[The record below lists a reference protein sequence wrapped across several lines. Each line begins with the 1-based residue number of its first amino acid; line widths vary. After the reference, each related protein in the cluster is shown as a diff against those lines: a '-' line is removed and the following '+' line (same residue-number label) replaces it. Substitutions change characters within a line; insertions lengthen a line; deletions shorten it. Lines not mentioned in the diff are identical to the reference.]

1 MNVDYWEGYEVNNS
15 KTKTIMPEQD
25 PNIRNK
31 NFEEVAT
38 GYTYEMAINEGD
50 RCLQCKNRP
59 CVSGCPVNV
68 QIPDFI
74 KALREGDPA
83 LAGEIIA
90 QTNMLP
96 AVCGRVCP
104 QELQCEKNCVRGI
117 KGEPVGIGRLERFVA
132 DWNMQ
137 NNDHEI
143 EKIQT
148 NDIKVAMIGSGPAS
162 LTCAGDLA
170 QKGYAVTVFESL
182 HTPGGVLV
190 YGIPQFRLPKE
201 IVQREVERLSAMGVD
216 IQTNTFIG
224 RTLTVEDLFKND
236 YKAIFI
242 GTGAGLPRFMNI
254 PGKDLLGVYSANEYL
269 TRINLMKAYKE
280 GYDTPL
286 LKSRSV
292 AVVGGGNVAMD
303 SARCAKR
310 MGAEN
315 VYIVYRRGEEE
326 LPARAEEVHHAKEEG
341 IIFKLLSNPI
351 EIIGDSSGY
360 ATAIKCVE
368 MTLGEPDASGRRRPI
383 EKEDSEF
390 TLEVDTV
397 IMAIGTLPNPLI
409 NQTTE
414 GLDFNERGFVTVDDD
429 LATSQEGIFAG
440 GDAVTGSATVILAM
454 GAGKKAAASIDK
466 YLQNLDA

>member
-1 MNVDYWEGYEVNNS
+1 MAIL
-15 KTKTIMPEQD
+15 T
-25 PNIRNK
+25 
-31 NFEEVAT
+31 
-38 GYTYEMAINEGD
+38 EMAVSEAD

-74 KALREGDPA
+74 KALREDDPA

-148 NDIKVAMIGSGPAS
+148 NGIKVAMIGSGPAS

-170 QKGYAVTVFESL
+170 LKGYEVTVFESL

-242 GTGAGLPRFMNI
+242 GTGAGFAEI
-254 PGKDLLGVYSANEYL
+254 HEYPGKRSFG
-269 TRINLMKAYKE
+269 RIF
-280 GYDTPL
+280 
-286 LKSRSV
+286 RQ
-292 AVVGGGNVAMD
+292 
-303 SARCAKR
+303 R
-310 MGAEN
+310 
-315 VYIVYRRGEEE
+315 
-326 LPARAEEVHHAKEEG
+326 
-341 IIFKLLSNPI
+341 IF
-351 EIIGDSSGY
+351 D
-360 ATAIKCVE
+360 
-368 MTLGEPDASGRRRPI
+368 
-383 EKEDSEF
+383 
-390 TLEVDTV
+390 
-397 IMAIGTLPNPLI
+397 PN
-409 NQTTE
+409 Q
-414 GLDFNERGFVTVDDD
+414 FNES
-429 LATSQEGIFAG
+429 L
-440 GDAVTGSATVILAM
+440 
-454 GAGKKAAASIDK
+454 
-466 YLQNLDA
+466 